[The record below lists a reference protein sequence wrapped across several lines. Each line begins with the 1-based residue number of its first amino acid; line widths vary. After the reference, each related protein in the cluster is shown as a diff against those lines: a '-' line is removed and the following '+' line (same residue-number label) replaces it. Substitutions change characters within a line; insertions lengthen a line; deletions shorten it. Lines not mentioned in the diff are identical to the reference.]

1 MINRRH
7 VKAYPRKGLL
17 RGKEWQTPSLQA
29 ESSTKLSAS
38 RFLKKS
44 GKLAAEAAKHRSSAF
59 LGAGFAGKHER
70 GGGILE
76 RKIRNTGAEHGLESV
91 LRPLER
97 LSGLT
102 VAALGVRKIL

>member
-7 VKAYPRKGLL
+7 GKAYPRKGLL

-70 GGGILE
+70 GGGRSEE
-76 RKIRNTGAEHGLESV
+76 RRVGKECRVGWWWCAGKKGTRSA
-91 LRPLER
+91 
-97 LSGLT
+97 
-102 VAALGVRKIL
+102 